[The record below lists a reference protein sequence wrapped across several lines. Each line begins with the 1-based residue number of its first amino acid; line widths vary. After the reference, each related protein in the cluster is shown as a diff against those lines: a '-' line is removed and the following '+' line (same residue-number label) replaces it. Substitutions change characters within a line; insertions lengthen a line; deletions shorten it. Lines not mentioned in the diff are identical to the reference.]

1 MKSGVLFG
9 SAIWGPKSAIWPEF
23 PKSGILAQS
32 AIWFLSFLI
41 RGLSPQFQIS
51 GAAIRNLVRN
61 RDSINKFNNLRQIT
75 DFGKCTPKGVGGLP
89 RQEGGPPLTPGQSSR
104 AEILARVQSD
114 DGGRYRQAST
124 TVVFH
129 QINRSQKETTY
140 G

>member
-1 MKSGVLFG
+1 MKSGVLF
-9 SAIWGPKSAIWPEF
+9 SSVIWGHKSAIWPEF
-23 PKSGILAQS
+23 PKSGILPKS
-32 AIWFLSFLI
+32 GIWVLSFLI

-61 RDSINKFNNLRQIT
+61 LDSINKFNNLRQIT
-75 DFGKCTPKGVGGLP
+75 DFGKYTPKGVGGLP
-89 RQEGGPPLTPGQSSR
+89 RKEGGPPLTPGQSAR

-129 QINRSQKETTY
+129 QSNPSQKETTY